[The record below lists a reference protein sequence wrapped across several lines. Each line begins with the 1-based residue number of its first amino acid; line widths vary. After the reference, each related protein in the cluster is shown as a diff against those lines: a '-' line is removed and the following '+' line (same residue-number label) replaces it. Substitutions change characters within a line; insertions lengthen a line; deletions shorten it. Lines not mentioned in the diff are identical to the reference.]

1 MKDLPWL
8 WLALGLIVFAL
19 LVGPLLALLLGAGY
33 VGIVLLLDKLT
44 GRK

>member
-8 WLALGLIVFAL
+8 WLALGLIVFAV

-33 VGIVLLLDKLT
+33 LGLVWLLDELT
-44 GRK
+44 RRK

>member
-8 WLALGLIVFAL
+8 WLALGLIVFAV

-33 VGIVLLLDKLT
+33 VGLILLRDKLT